1 MELKECAQYIAWIGI
16 LFFIIGRLI
25 PKKWL
30 CYYKFPFRTFRFEE
44 DGRIYKKLRVHDWQN
59 KIPDMSKIF
68 KKSMEP
74 KKLRTGFMDH
84 LPVMINE
91 TCVAEAVHLAL
102 CVAGLHCMA
111 IWDGI
116 GGVICTLLN
125 TAGNLPFILAQRYNR
140 PRLVG
145 LYEKCSSV
153 SQREES
159 KKCEL

>member
-1 MELKECAQYIAWIGI
+1 MKLKECAQYIAWIGI

-74 KKLRTGFMDH
+74 KKAPYRVYGPSACHDKRDLCGRGCPFG
-84 LPVMINE
+84 PVRSRAPLYGDMGRYRRGDMHAPQHCGEFAIYFGS
-91 TCVAEAVHLAL
+91 AVQQAKA
-102 CVAGLHCMA
+102 CWT
-111 IWDGI
+111 I
-116 GGVICTLLN
+116 
-125 TAGNLPFILAQRYNR
+125 
-140 PRLVG
+140 
-145 LYEKCSSV
+145 
-153 SQREES
+153 
-159 KKCEL
+159 